1 MDIKTQSTVEP
12 IEKLSL
18 EEWLAEFRIGLM
30 APKPKDGIEKAKRMM
45 EDYDFKKLQVQSDS
59 NYVIAF

>member
-30 APKPKDGIEKAKRMM
+30 APKPKEGFEKARTMM
-45 EDYDFKKLQVQSDS
+45 EEYDFSKLDIPVSYYI
-59 NYVIAF
+59 NL